1 MGLAGLEPATPGTQ
15 NQNHT
20 MLDYNPSDTSFCI
33 PQLKDRFLFDLS
45 HAQSVS
51 IEDYKAAGKI
61 AATVR
66 EEARNTDHDGKTVL
80 EVCEHIESSIIKM
93 GAKCAFPVNVSINET
108 AAHYTAEPDDETII
122 GEGDLVKLD
131 MGAQINGYIADT
143 AVTVCTDPRH
153 IALLDAAENALKT
166 AMSMVAEDVKSKDVG
181 RAIEKSI
188 KNAGFKPIANL
199 SGHSLDKYTIH
210 AGRTIPNMWSIG
222 SFSLEKDVAYA
233 CEPFL
238 TYADGMGYVKEGKI
252 KNIYAISNRKKTKD
266 ADADRMLEYIWDNYN
281 MLPFAERWL
290 RKEWDKTGDLLQF
303 LVKKKCVRAYPVLIE
318 ANGKKVAQAEHTF
331 IPQTGSA
338 IVTTMAL

>member
-181 RAIEKSI
+181 RAYREI
-188 KNAGFKPIANL
+188 N
-199 SGHSLDKYTIH
+199 
-210 AGRTIPNMWSIG
+210 
-222 SFSLEKDVAYA
+222 
-233 CEPFL
+233 
-238 TYADGMGYVKEGKI
+238 
-252 KNIYAISNRKKTKD
+252 
-266 ADADRMLEYIWDNYN
+266 
-281 MLPFAERWL
+281 
-290 RKEWDKTGDLLQF
+290 
-303 LVKKKCVRAYPVLIE
+303 
-318 ANGKKVAQAEHTF
+318 
-331 IPQTGSA
+331 
-338 IVTTMAL
+338 